1 MFEIV
6 IQIKDGEK
14 YRSLIEG
21 PDMCKDAADLLPEFV
36 RDAWES
42 WKNKAPDSKEYY
54 DDNWLKDSMYIEWKN
69 YRFIFSEI
77 YWD

>member
-14 YRSLIEG
+14 
-21 PDMCKDAADLLPEFV
+21 
-36 RDAWES
+36 
-42 WKNKAPDSKEYY
+42 
-54 DDNWLKDSMYIEWKN
+54 LKDSMIIEWKN

>member
-14 YRSLIEG
+14 YRELIGG
-21 PDMCKDAADLLPEFV
+21 PDKCRDAADLLPDFI

-42 WKNKAPDSKEYY
+42 WKKKAPDSQECRGDK
-54 DDNWLKDSMYIEWKN
+54 LKDSMFIEWKN
-69 YRFIFSEI
+69 YCFIFSEI

>member
-6 IQIKDGEK
+6 IQIKDGEN
-14 YRSLIEG
+14 YRTLIEG
-21 PDMCKDAADLLPEFV
+21 PDKCKDAADLLPEFV

-42 WKNKAPDSKEYY
+42 WEKKAPDSKEVRG
-54 DDNWLKDSMYIEWKN
+54 DNLKDSMYIEWKN

>member
-6 IQIKDGEK
+6 IQIKDGEN
-14 YRSLIEG
+14 YRNLIEG
-21 PDMCKDAADLLPEFV
+21 PDKCRDAADLLPDFI
-36 RDAWES
+36 RDAYES
-42 WKNKAPDSKEYY
+42 WKKKAPDSKECRG
-54 DDNWLKDSMYIEWKN
+54 DKLKDAMYIEWKN

>member
-14 YRSLIEG
+14 YRPLIMG
-21 PDMCKDAADLLPEFV
+21 PENCMDAADLLPDFI

-42 WKNKAPDSKEYY
+42 WKKKAPDSKESHG
-54 DDNWLKDSMYIEWKN
+54 DKLKDSLYIEWKN
-69 YRFIFSEI
+69 YRFIFNEI

>member
-6 IQIKDGEK
+6 IKIKDGEK
-14 YRSLIEG
+14 YRTLIEG
-21 PDMCKDAADLLPEFV
+21 PDKCRDAADLLPEFI

-42 WKNKAPDSKEYY
+42 WKEKAPDSKESHG
-54 DDNWLKDSMYIEWKN
+54 DKLKDSIYIEWKN

>member
-6 IQIKDGEK
+6 IQIKDVEK
-14 YRSLIEG
+14 YRTLIEG
-21 PDMCKDAADLLPEFV
+21 PDKCRDAADLLPEFI

-42 WKNKAPDSKEYY
+42 WKEKAPDSKKCRG
-54 DDNWLKDSMYIEWKN
+54 DDLKDSMYIEWKN
-69 YRFIFSEI
+69 YRFVFSEI

>member
-6 IQIKDGEK
+6 IQIKEDEK
-14 YRSLIEG
+14 YRTLIDG
-21 PDMCKDAADLLPEFV
+21 PYKCNDAADLLPEFV

-42 WKNKAPDSKEYY
+42 WVKKAPNSQESHG
-54 DDNWLKDSMYIEWKN
+54 DNLKDSMYIEWKN
-69 YRFIFSEI
+69 YRFIFHEI